1 MHHDA
6 TMFRMSGDSLGKA
19 GEWPLSASS
28 SWLASILRSSRIQIT
43 TTQPIDI
50 WAAAILVGGAGCQS
64 LVVRSSSRREVVAAA
79 AAGAGAG
86 AVAVAVA
93 VAAGVGAAA
102 GVGVAAAAAGAEKE

>member
-79 AAGAGAG
+79 AGAGAG

-102 GVGVAAAAAGAEKE
+102 GGVAAAAAGAEKE

>member
-79 AAGAGAG
+79 AGAG

-102 GVGVAAAAAGAEKE
+102 GVGVAAAAGAEKE